1 MIHHLEGPIVEQ
13 GEDYLV
19 VDVGGVG
26 YRVYTSRATREAF
39 HGRTEPVKFYTYLHL
54 REDAVALYGFSSP
67 EERQLFELLLSVSGI
82 GPRLA
87 ISILSTTTPVRLQE
101 AIMSEQVEGFS
112 QVKGVGKKTAERLII
127 ELRDAVAELPLGGET
142 VPAMT
147 QRDEVALGALTQSLG
162 FGERESRRAIA
173 QAREGADGDLA
184 PEALIRRALEFL
196 SRS

>member
-1 MIHHLEGPIVEQ
+1 MIHHVEGPIVEHHD
-13 GEDYLV
+13 DYLV

-26 YRVYTSRATREAF
+26 YRIYTSRATREAI
-39 HGRTEPVKFYTYLHL
+39 HGRADPVKFFTYLHL

-101 AIMSEQVEGFS
+101 AILSEQVEGFS

-127 ELRDAVAELPLGGET
+127 ELRDAVAELPLGGEA
-142 VPAMT
+142 VPAVT
-147 QRDEVALGALTQSLG
+147 QRDEIALGALTRSLG
-162 FGERESRRAIA
+162 FGEREARRAIA
-173 QAREGADGDLA
+173 QAREQDGDLP
-184 PEALIRRALEFL
+184 PEALIRRALEYL

>member
-13 GEDYLV
+13 HEDYLV

-26 YRVYTSRATREAF
+26 YRVYTSRATHEAF
-39 HGRTEPVKFYTYLHL
+39 HGRTDPVKLFTHLQL
-54 REDAVALYGFSSP
+54 REDGIALYGFSSP
-67 EERQLFELLLSVSGI
+67 EERQLFELLLGVSGV

-87 ISILSTTTPVRLQE
+87 IAILSATTPVRLQE
-101 AIMSEQVEGFS
+101 AIMSEQVEGFA
-112 QVKGVGKKTAERLII
+112 QVKGVGKKTAERLIV
-127 ELRDAVAELPLGGET
+127 ELRDAVAELPLGGEA

-162 FGERESRRAIA
+162 FGEREARRAIA
-173 QAREGADGDLA
+173 QAREHEDGDPP
-184 PEALIRRALEFL
+184 PEALIRHALEYL

>member
-1 MIHHLEGPIVEQ
+1 MIHHIEGPIVEIHD
-13 GEDYLV
+13 DYLV

-26 YRVYTSRATREAF
+26 YRIYTSRATREAF
-39 HGRTEPVKFYTYLHL
+39 GGRADPVKFYTYLHL

-87 ISILSTTTPVRLQE
+87 ISILSTTTPLRLQE
-101 AIMSEQVEGFS
+101 AILSEQVEGFS

-127 ELRDAVAELPLGGET
+127 ELRDAVAKLPLGGDA
-142 VPAMT
+142 VPPTA
-147 QRDEVALGALTQSLG
+147 QRDEVALGALTGSLG
-162 FGERESRRAIA
+162 FGEREARRAIA
-173 QAREGADGDLA
+173 QAREHDGDLP
-184 PEALIRRALEFL
+184 PEALIRRALEYL